1 MKRIT
6 SSFVFLI
13 LISVAASVS
22 AEMKSPDKGDEGFR
36 KFFAPL
42 PEAALNPKNELNKAK
57 VALGLKLFF
66 DPRLSKSGFISCN
79 SCHNIGTG
87 GVDNLPTSIGHGWN
101 IGPRNAPTVL
111 NAALNTTQFWDG
123 RAKDVEE
130 QAGGPILNPGE
141 MAETEKN
148 VLKKLNSIPEYEKS
162 FKEAFPDD
170 KKIKYVNV
178 AKAIA
183 AFERTLL
190 TPSKFDSYLKGDEK
204 VLTSKEKKGLKLFVE
219 KGCVACHNGVNVGGG
234 SFQTFEYGDDLGRFE
249 VTNKEEDKRVFR
261 VASLRNVELT
271 YPYFHD
277 GKIWSLSEAVTI
289 MGQKQLGIKL
299 SKRDVSSII
308 AFLKTLTGTQPNI
321 AVPILPPSTKDTP
334 RPDFK

>member
-1 MKRIT
+1 MKRIL
-6 SSFVFLI
+6 SIGIML
-13 LISVAASVS
+13 SVMFMASTVLVLS
-22 AEMKSPDKGDEGFR
+22 AGAENKNDEYR
-36 KFFAPL
+36 KYFSPL
-42 PEAALNPKNELNKAK
+42 PLIADNPDNPLNDAK
-57 VALGLKLFF
+57 VSLGMKLFF

-79 SCHNIGTG
+79 SCHNLGTA
-87 GVDNLPTSIGHGWN
+87 GVDSLPTSIGHGWN

-123 RAKDVEE
+123 RARDVEE

-141 MAETEKN
+141 MGETEEN
-148 VLKKLNSIPEYEKS
+148 VLKKLNSIPEYKNS

-190 TPSKFDSYLKGDEK
+190 TPSKFDSYLKGDDK
-204 VLTSKEKKGLKLFVE
+204 ALTKKEKKGLKLFVE
-219 KGCVACHNGVNVGGG
+219 KGCVSCHNGVNIGGG
-234 SFQTFEYGDDLGRFE
+234 SFQTFKYGEDLGRFE
-249 VTNKEEDKRVFR
+249 VTKKEEDKRVFR

-277 GKIWSLSEAVTI
+277 GKVWNLNEAVTI

-299 SKRDVSSII
+299 SKKDVRSII
-308 AFLKTLTGTQPNI
+308 TFLKTLTGKQPDI
-321 AVPILPPSTKDTP
+321 VIPILPSSTKDTP
-334 RPDFK
+334 KPDFK